1 MQCVIAAENNIAPM
15 IIEAL
20 QSLEEFSHWQFKACA
35 TYQEL
40 LTLQGTRPDVIAIS
54 RFLPGEK
61 HPNLLRNVPLL
72 FPGSRIV
79 LIIGEIDEEARAYE
93 KLAENF
99 GLYNI
104 VKGPLP
110 GLRPYNLPTALLK
123 DIHEVIQGTGERP
136 AAQSVPLK
144 EHYEPVQE
152 TIYQEKNSAAE
163 TPSVAIPETLETV
176 KRPEM
181 EPEEPVVQVGSH
193 LQVASLKGMEKRRVV
208 TIRRTVRKNQDSSG
222 IQSYIKEFAST
233 QNYSGKKGI
242 SVVVVANKGGVG
254 KTSVLV
260 KLAKELTDGGI
271 STCIVDLDLHDP
283 SIAVHYKIK
292 DVPGLE
298 VLAKRP
304 AAGQL
309 IDDILQEKGKNLFV
323 LPGIMDK
330 NFAPYLEQGKVTQI
344 LDYLTSK
351 YSVVLVDT
359 PAQFWAQGNLHL
371 KEAFKHSGLILA
383 VVDQSPYSEEST
395 RIYGPKILA
404 FGGKV
409 ENIRLIL
416 NRYKPE
422 LHGVKEVEKYFND
435 GFKNKVARVVWV
447 IPENWVEFVKS
458 AYKGKTVETN
468 DSFSQCQLL
477 VREIAEKAGC
487 AYIPPAV
494 GRKKEKNG
502 LFGGVKKTLCSLL
515 RRS

>member
-1 MQCVIAAENNIAPM
+1 MQCVIAAENNNAPM

-20 QSLEEFSHWQFKACA
+20 QPLEEFSYWHFKACA

-40 LTLQGTRPDVIAIS
+40 LNLQGTRPDVIAIS

-79 LIIGEIDEEARAYE
+79 LIIGEMDEEARAYE
-93 KLAENF
+93 KLAQNF

-110 GLRPYNLPTALLK
+110 GLRPYNLPTALIK
-123 DIHEVIQGTGERP
+123 DIHEVIQGVGEKP
-136 AAQSVPLK
+136 AVRSTSLIDELVPHEDILYQDKTSVVESPGL
-144 EHYEPVQE
+144 V
-152 TIYQEKNSAAE
+152 
-163 TPSVAIPETLETV
+163 IPDTLETV
-176 KRPEM
+176 KRREL
-181 EPEEPVVQVGSH
+181 ESEEPVVWGRAYPEVTPP
-193 LQVASLKGMEKRRVV
+193 KGLEKRRAV
-208 TIRRTVRKNQDSSG
+208 TVRRAVRKIQDTQG
-222 IQSYIKEFAST
+222 IQGSIKELAHI
-233 QNYSGKKGI
+233 QNSEKKGI
-242 SVVVVANKGGVG
+242 SVVVAANKGGVG

-292 DVPGLE
+292 NVLGLE
-298 VLAKRP
+298 VLAKRTVSC
-304 AAGQL
+304 QL
-309 IDDILQEKGKNLFV
+309 IEDLLQEKRENLFV

-344 LDYLTSK
+344 LEYLTSK

-359 PAQFWAQGNLHL
+359 PAQFWSQGNLHL

-395 RIYGPKILA
+395 RIYGPKILS

-422 LHGVKEVEKYFND
+422 LHSVKEVERYFND
-435 GFKNKVARVVWV
+435 GFKNKVARIAWV

-477 VREIAEKAGC
+477 VTEIAEKASC
-487 AYIPPAV
+487 AYIPHEVV
-494 GRKKEKNG
+494 GKKKKNG
-502 LFGGVKKTLCSLL
+502 LFKGVKETLCSLL
-515 RRS
+515 KRS